1 MQFLPVNTQLDNFF
15 SRPRENEFRMRDDH
29 SASDFARLMQSGEES
44 VQDAGSLAYERA
56 GDAVSEAEDL
66 FSGAKSLEDYSREV
80 SGEESPGDFL
90 QGEVSEE
97 DFAALEEKLQNQG
110 VSKEVISELE
120 EKVAGGELS
129 WDELLSRLEDIT
141 GRELEVELSAG
152 DERRIQVFLQKL
164 GFSTDESRNILE
176 QLKSGNLE
184 EALSRIMARLQE
196 MSPDKFVP
204 VSEKEFQALSRAF
217 GLKDSPF
224 DFPYA
229 KGDELNKEQLRHLL
243 SSLKQAHQEAGDS
256 ELMKGLKDLRQGDI
270 TAKELLDKLAQS
282 KGKDKESALEAAFRL
297 ALKAKKEGG
306 DFETA
311 EDKKRFYQAM
321 ANQKKDENA
330 KGFLG
335 TNSKSGGGETNN
347 NSGANAKKASDA
359 GETGKMSVREKFLQS
374 EGENKGNSGKG
385 EASANAERNASTAS
399 ARNSENGNEGQQKD
413 SKDNAKSWK
422 ELLNK
427 LNSSDEGGAK
437 EKTDAKSVFFQ
448 RAGLNDVLGSK
459 EIKNPATGQRVP
471 TSRIMDQIQQG
482 IFKNLGQ
489 GRSQMTLQLNP
500 PQLGSI
506 SLMLHVHNNEV
517 HATIKTMSSDIT
529 HAVQE
534 NMAQLKSSLEQ
545 QGLKVSRMDVQTQ
558 LRDDSHLQDGNWQ
571 GADQHN
577 EARERLRRGGRMGI
591 LRELGEDGEEV
602 VRELQMTRYGE
613 NISQSGLDMFA

>member
-44 VQDAGSLAYERA
+44 VRDAGSLGYERA

-66 FSGAKSLEDYSREV
+66 FSGAKSPGDYGREV
-80 SGEESPGDFL
+80 SGEDSAGDFL

-97 DFAALEEKLQNQG
+97 DFAALKEKLQDQG
-110 VSKEVISELE
+110 VSEEVISELE
-120 EKVAGGELS
+120 DKVADGELS
-129 WDELLSRLEDIT
+129 WDELLS
-141 GRELEVELSAG
+141 ELQEISGANAKAELAAG
-152 DERRIQVFLQKL
+152 DEERIQVFLREI
-164 GFSTDESRNILE
+164 GFSADESKDILN
-176 QLKSGNLE
+176 QLKMGNLDR
-184 EALSRIMARLQE
+184 AFSRIMDKLRN
-196 MSPDKFVP
+196 MSADKLVS
-204 VSEKEFQALSRAF
+204 VSEKDFQALSRVF

-229 KGDELNKEQLRHLL
+229 EGDELNKEQLRHLL
-243 SSLKQAHQEAGDS
+243 SSLKQAHQKSGDS
-256 ELMKGLKDLRQGDI
+256 ELMKGLKELRQGEI

-306 DFETA
+306 DFDSA
-311 EDKKRFYQAM
+311 EDRKRFYQAM
-321 ANQKKDENA
+321 ANQKKDVNA

-335 TNSKSGGGETNN
+335 TNSKSGDGETNN
-347 NSGANAKKASDA
+347 NSGANAKASGA

-385 EASANAERNASTAS
+385 EASANTERNASAAS

-437 EKTDAKSVFFQ
+437 EKTDARSVFFQ

-471 TSRIMDQIQQG
+471 ASRIMDQIQQG

-558 LRDDSHLQDGNWQ
+558 LRDDSHLQDGSWQ

-577 EARERLRRGGRMGI
+577 EARERLRKGGRMGL

>member
-1 MQFLPVNTQLDNFF
+1 M
-15 SRPRENEFRMRDDH
+15 
-29 SASDFARLMQSGEES
+29 
-44 VQDAGSLAYERA
+44 
-56 GDAVSEAEDL
+56 
-66 FSGAKSLEDYSREV
+66 FSGRTSFKDHVREV
-80 SGEESPGDFL
+80 SEEESPGDFL
-90 QGEVSEE
+90 QGKVSEE
-97 DFAALEEKLQNQG
+97 DFAALREKLENQG
-110 VSKEVISELE
+110 VSREVISELE
-120 EKVAGGELS
+120 EKVSGGELS

-141 GRELEVELSAG
+141 GRELEVELSAA

-164 GFSTDESRNILE
+164 GFSADESRNILE
-176 QLKSGNLE
+176 QLKAGKLE

-196 MSPDKFVP
+196 MSPDKSVS
-204 VSEKEFQALSRAF
+204 VSEKDFQALSRAF

-243 SSLKQAHQEAGDS
+243 SSLKQVRQEAGDS
-256 ELMKGLKDLRQGDI
+256 ELMKGLKELKQGEI
-270 TAKELLDKLAQS
+270 SARELLDKLAQNG
-282 KGKDKESALEAAFRL
+282 GKDKESALEAAFRL

-306 DFETA
+306 DFDSA
-311 EDKKRFYQAM
+311 EDKKRFYQTM

-335 TNSKSGGGETNN
+335 TNNKSDGAETSNSSGG
-347 NSGANAKKASDA
+347 NAKKSSDA
-359 GETGKMSVREKFLQS
+359 GEAGKMSVRDKFLQS
-374 EGENKGNSGKG
+374 ENESKNSQGKG
-385 EASANAERNASTAS
+385 EASANAERNASTAA
-399 ARNSENGNEGQQKD
+399 ARNKEGGNDGQQKE
-413 SKDNAKSWK
+413 SKDNARSWK

-517 HATIKTMSSDIT
+517 HATIKTMSNDVT

-558 LRDDSHLQDGNWQ
+558 LREDSHLQDGSWQ
-571 GADQHN
+571 GEEQHN
-577 EARERLRRGGRMGI
+577 QARERLRKSGRMGI
-591 LRELGEDGEEV
+591 LRELGEQGEEV
-602 VRELQMTRYGE
+602 ARELQMIRYGE

>member
-15 SRPRENEFRMRDDH
+15 SRPRENEFRMRDGH

-44 VQDAGSLAYERA
+44 IQDAESFAYERA
-56 GDAVSEAEDL
+56 RDAVSEAEDM
-66 FSGAKSLEDYSREV
+66 FSGRTSFKDHVREV
-80 SGEESPGDFL
+80 SEEESPGDFL
-90 QGEVSEE
+90 QGKVSEE
-97 DFAALEEKLQNQG
+97 DFAALREKLENQG
-110 VSKEVISELE
+110 VSREVISELE
-120 EKVAGGELS
+120 EKVSGGELS

-141 GRELEVELSAG
+141 GRELEVELSAA

-164 GFSTDESRNILE
+164 GFSADESRNILE
-176 QLKSGNLE
+176 QLKAGKLE

-196 MSPDKFVP
+196 MSPDKSVS
-204 VSEKEFQALSRAF
+204 VSEKDFQALSRAF

-243 SSLKQAHQEAGDS
+243 SSLKQVRQEAGDS
-256 ELMKGLKDLRQGDI
+256 ELMKGLKELKQGEI
-270 TAKELLDKLAQS
+270 SARELLDKLAQNG
-282 KGKDKESALEAAFRL
+282 GKDKESALEAAFRL

-306 DFETA
+306 DFDSA
-311 EDKKRFYQAM
+311 EDKKRFYQTM

-335 TNSKSGGGETNN
+335 TNNKSDGAETSNSSGG
-347 NSGANAKKASDA
+347 NAKKSSDA
-359 GETGKMSVREKFLQS
+359 GEAGKMSVRDKFLQS
-374 EGENKGNSGKG
+374 ENESKNSQGKG
-385 EASANAERNASTAS
+385 EASANAERNASTAA
-399 ARNSENGNEGQQKD
+399 ARNKEGGNDGQQKE
-413 SKDNAKSWK
+413 SKDNARSWK

-517 HATIKTMSSDIT
+517 HATIKTMSNDVT

-558 LRDDSHLQDGNWQ
+558 LREDSHLQDGSWQ
-571 GADQHN
+571 GEEQHN
-577 EARERLRRGGRMGI
+577 QARERLRKSGRMGI
-591 LRELGEDGEEV
+591 LRELGEQGEEV
-602 VRELQMTRYGE
+602 ARELQMIRYGE

>member
-66 FSGAKSLEDYSREV
+66 FSGAKSLEDYGREV

-97 DFAALEEKLQNQG
+97 DFAALKEKLESQG

-164 GFSTDESRNILE
+164 GFSADESRHILE

-184 EALSRIMARLQE
+184 EALSRIMTRLQE

-243 SSLKQAHQEAGDS
+243 SSLKQAHQEVGDS
-256 ELMKGLKDLRQGDI
+256 ELMKGLKDLRQGEI
-270 TAKELLDKLAQS
+270 SAKELLDKLAQS
-282 KGKDKESALEAAFRL
+282 KGKDEESALEAAFRL
-297 ALKAKKEGG
+297 AVKAKKEGG
-306 DFETA
+306 DFESA

-330 KGFLG
+330 KGLLG
-335 TNSKSGGGETNN
+335 TNNKSADGEANN
-347 NSGANAKKASDA
+347 NSGANAEKASDA

-385 EASANAERNASTAS
+385 EASANAERNASAAP

-427 LNSSDEGGAK
+427 LNSPDEGGAK

-506 SLMLHVHNNEV
+506 SLMLHVQNNEV
-517 HATIKTMSSDIT
+517 HATIKTMSSDVT

-534 NMAQLKSSLEQ
+534 NMSQLKSSLEQ

-571 GADQHN
+571 GAEQHN
-577 EARERLRRGGRMGI
+577 EARERLRKGGRMGI